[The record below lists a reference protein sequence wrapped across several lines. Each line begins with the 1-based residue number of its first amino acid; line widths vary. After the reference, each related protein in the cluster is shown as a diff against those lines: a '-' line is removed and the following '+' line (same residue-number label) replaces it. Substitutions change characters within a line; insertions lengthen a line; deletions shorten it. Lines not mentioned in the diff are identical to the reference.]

1 MHGQP
6 MKTKLVTT
14 LVAHNNSLGVVIWMT
29 DILRI
34 SKSETRFCKGL
45 KDRWE
50 KMKPVKLLEE
60 LNEFEYWLKEFERQ
74 RKSLLGSP
82 VTSSTDDELRSQK
95 QQVHHSLDDFRL
107 SLLWKYHSLRPFIES
122 YSQCFTF
129 VSETGQKPQETYE
142 VLIEHGVIDFE
153 LIYQDLSQIK
163 DKLGKYD
170 PGARANLNGY
180 NKSQ

>member
-1 MHGQP
+1 
-6 MKTKLVTT
+6 
-14 LVAHNNSLGVVIWMT
+14 
-29 DILRI
+29 
-34 SKSETRFCKGL
+34 
-45 KDRWE
+45 
-50 KMKPVKLLEE
+50 MKPVKLLEE
-60 LNEFEYWLKEFERQ
+60 LDEFECWLKEFERQ

-107 SLLWKYHSLRPFIES
+107 SLLRKYHSLRPFIES

-129 VSETGQKPQETYE
+129 VNETGQKPQETYE

-153 LIYQDLSQIK
+153 LIYQDLSQIR

-170 PGARANLNGY
+170 PGTRANLNGY
-180 NKSQ
+180 NKSQQAPCSY